1 MELSWWTWPALSGSL
16 IWGMIWIIV
25 VIFLSKFSRFDRV
38 IPWLI
43 FISVIPLL
51 TVALMLMLQVIE
63 YVILKLI

>member
-16 IWGMIWIIV
+16 VWGLIWLIV
-25 VIFLSKFSRFDRV
+25 VVFLSKFSRFGRV

-51 TVALMLMLQVIE
+51 TVALMIMLQVIE
-63 YVILKLI
+63 YVILKLL